1 MKYCCTCGNEL
12 IRDVP
17 PGDNRERSI
26 CAVCD
31 TVHYE
36 NPRIIAGCIAQ
47 CQGRV
52 LLCRRAIEPRIGSW
66 TVPAGYMENDETMEQ
81 AALREARE
89 ETGADISLDAL
100 YSVFDIQAISQV
112 YIIYRG
118 VLRSP
123 HLEAGVECSEIRLFE
138 PADFP
143 WDNLFYPAIGDLLL
157 RYKSDLA
164 AGKFTLY
171 TGTSVKG
178 RVASIDSDE
187 IQ

>member
-1 MKYCCTCGNEL
+1 MKYCSACGNEL
-12 IRDVP
+12 IREKP
-17 PGDNRERSI
+17 PGDNRYRAI
-26 CAVCD
+26 CAVCEA
-31 TVHYE
+31 VHYE

-47 CQGRV
+47 WQGRV

-81 AALREARE
+81 AALREAHE
-89 ETGADISLDAL
+89 ETGADISLDGL

-123 HLEAGVECSEIRLFE
+123 HLDAGVECSEVRLFE
-138 PADFP
+138 PVDIP
-143 WDNLFYPAIGDLLL
+143 WENLFYPAIGDLLR
-157 RYKSDLA
+157 RYKSDLS

-178 RVASIDSDE
+178 RVASIDHDE